1 MPEKETARAADG
13 EGITAASA
21 RAVGRRGLQESVR
34 CTVTYHLA
42 LYHRCGVS
50 YREQT
55 VLTRIRRKVS
65 FMATPSPHER
75 LAQNRLLRALSA
87 AERQPLLPALE
98 LVPLH
103 MRERLIESDM
113 PIPFVYFPLHGVV
126 SLISTLGDGT
136 QVEVATIGHE
146 GLIGLPLVLYANT
159 IPFTAF
165 VQVPGEALRMDA
177 EVFGRLLHEGTGTF
191 PQLLYRYSQALFN
204 QLAQHVVC
212 NRLHRIAQRCARWL
226 LLTHDRVDR
235 DAFPMT
241 HEFLALMLG
250 VRRASVTEVAGRLQ
264 KAGLIRYRL
273 GIMTILDRAGLE
285 AVSCECYGVIKQE
298 YDRLLGPA

>member
-1 MPEKETARAADG
+1 
-13 EGITAASA
+13 
-21 RAVGRRGLQESVR
+21 
-34 CTVTYHLA
+34 
-42 LYHRCGVS
+42 
-50 YREQT
+50 
-55 VLTRIRRKVS
+55 
-65 FMATPSPHER
+65 MATPTPEER
-75 LAQNRLLRALSA
+75 LVQNRLLRALSP
-87 AERQPLLPALE
+87 AERQPLLLALE
-98 LVPLH
+98 LVALR
-103 MRERLIESDM
+103 MRERLIEPNV

-136 QVEVATIGHE
+136 QVEVATIGNE

-165 VQVPGEALRMDA
+165 VQVPGEALRIDA
-177 EVFGRLLHEGTGTF
+177 AVFGRLLPEGTGALH
-191 PQLLYRYSQALFN
+191 QLLYRYSLALFN

-226 LLTHDRVDR
+226 LLTHDRVGR
-235 DAFPMT
+235 DEFPLT

-250 VRRASVTEVAGRLQ
+250 ARRASVTEVAGRLQ

-273 GIMTILDRAGLE
+273 GIVRVLDRAGLE
-285 AVSCECYGVIKQE
+285 AASCECYGVIKQE